1 MWSPEAIDLAAEA
14 AELLDDDDDDV
25 PAEASDDDD
34 GGDDEETEEEK
45 LLWSPVADEWMLM
58 QFSSTVKF
66 TTASSSCFSSRRG
79 ALTRRGELG
88 TRDGALGE
96 EVEVVEEVEL
106 AELCGPHAVS
116 KRLGAWS

>member
-1 MWSPEAIDLAAEA
+1 LAEA
-14 AELLDDDDDDV
+14 AELLDDDDDV

-96 EVEVVEEVEL
+96 EVEVEL

>member
-1 MWSPEAIDLAAEA
+1 LAAEA
-14 AELLDDDDDDV
+14 AELLDDDV
-25 PAEASDDDD
+25 PPEASDDAD
-34 GGDDEETEEEK
+34 GGDDEETDEEK

-96 EVEVVEEVEL
+96 EVEL
-106 AELCGPHAVS
+106 AELCGPHEVS